1 MGTINIEEGLL
12 MDISKNIVIELVGT
26 NDKDKEILI
35 DYFEDK
41 EIGDL
46 FIEYDALEIGYTTK
60 KQIENLKVIIESWQ
74 E

>member
-1 MGTINIEEGLL
+1 MGAINIEEGLL

-46 FIEYDALEIGYTTK
+46 FIEYDALEIGYATK